1 MNTYVLFIFGM
12 FDDHED
18 IEYFCT
24 DVIGESK
31 VIESIRFIIENSEN
45 IIVIFDSKMDPTEV
59 DRELYT
65 MLIDEHIKFYFIFQR
80 EHMVTAH
87 LPQQIKDLIFTPTID
102 NKIIRVDYE
111 KNKKREILDLDRLL
125 EKIEESGIESL
136 TVEEKNFLDNFEN

>member
-1 MNTYVLFIFGM
+1 M

-18 IEYFCT
+18 VEYFCT

-31 VIESIRFIIENSEN
+31 VIKSIRFIIENSEN
-45 IIVIFDSKMDPTEV
+45 IIVIFDSEMEPIVV

-80 EHMVTAH
+80 ENMVTAH

-102 NKIIRVDYE
+102 NTIIRVDYE
-111 KNKKREILDLDRLL
+111 KNKKREDLDLDRLL

-136 TVEEKNFLDNFEN
+136 TIEEKNFLDNFEN

>member
-18 IEYFCT
+18 VEYFCT

-31 VIESIRFIIENSEN
+31 VITSIRFIIENSEN
-45 IIVIFDSKMDPTEV
+45 IIVIFDSEMEPTEV

-65 MLIDEHIKFYFIFQR
+65 MLIDEHIKFYFLFQR
-80 EHMVTAH
+80 ENMVTAH

-102 NKIIRVDYE
+102 NTIIRVDYE
-111 KNKKREILDLDRLL
+111 KNKKREDLDLDRLL

-136 TVEEKNFLDNFEN
+136 TIEEKNFLDNFEN

>member
-1 MNTYVLFIFGM
+1 M

-18 IEYFCT
+18 VEYFCT

-31 VIESIRFIIENSEN
+31 VIKSIRFIIENSEN
-45 IIVIFDSKMDPTEV
+45 IIVIFDSEMEPTEV

-65 MLIDEHIKFYFIFQR
+65 ILIDEHIKFYFLFKR
-80 EHMVTAH
+80 EDMVTAH

-102 NKIIRVDYE
+102 NTIIRVDYE
-111 KNKKREILDLDRLL
+111 KNKKRETLDLDRLL

-136 TVEEKNFLDNFEN
+136 TTEEKNFLDNFEN

>member
-1 MNTYVLFIFGM
+1 M

-18 IEYFCT
+18 VEYFCT

-31 VIESIRFIIENSEN
+31 VIKSIRFIIENSEN
-45 IIVIFDSKMDPTEV
+45 IIVIFDSEMEPTEV
-59 DRELYT
+59 DQELYT
-65 MLIDEHIKFYFIFQR
+65 ILIDEHIKFYFLFKR
-80 EHMVTAH
+80 EDMVTAH

-102 NKIIRVDYE
+102 NTIIRVDYE
-111 KNKKREILDLDRLL
+111 KNKKRETLDLDRLL

>member
-45 IIVIFDSKMDPTEV
+45 IIVIFDSEMDPTEV

-102 NKIIRVDYE
+102 NTIISVDYE